1 MYNHQDQDDTEEDPG
16 NGFQKRLK
24 RGGRRITL
32 KFAGTCADCGAELPV
47 GSTARWYGRGR
58 IYGLSCHTQEAK
70 PEEKPVS
77 NNQAALDL
85 NETDGCEESWQPD
98 DAKTYDCTIH

>member
-1 MYNHQDQDDTEEDPG
+1 MYNFQDDEPEENSG
-16 NGFQKRLK
+16 NGFVKRLK

-58 IYGLSCHTQEAK
+58 IYGLSCHSQEPKTGVVGQK
-70 PEEKPVS
+70 PEPTKQTEMDFDPAEI
-77 NNQAALDL
+77 NP
-85 NETDGCEESWQPD
+85 WQPD
-98 DAKTYDCTIH
+98 DPKTYDCTIH